1 MACRES
7 DGDGDGLADRFG
19 RMMLASGFS
28 AISSSKAVARFG
40 SYRPPLKVTLGRHSV
55 VMVGAGPPSTSFLAA
70 IGDDGMAGPRPS
82 PGHASPTMTRKAK
95 PESQRQ
101 RGLVS
106 YGYFTKAAPSW
117 GRWSWRSVRSPRC
130 PARNAAVAQ
139 SIAPAWSFPNLSRRP
154 RPTFPPHGDVNAIDR
169 DHVTCAA
176 KPNARSAIRARPT
189 RRRWWAGSPFR
200 GCPRRGWRHRRR

>member
-70 IGDDGMAGPRPS
+70 IGDDVDGRPPAFAGACFAHHDAEGQAGESTSTRIGIVRIFHQSGAIVGRVVVAIGPLATLPS
-82 PGHASPTMTRKAK
+82 PKCSSRTINRASVVFPKPLSPTT
-95 PESQRQ
+95 PN
-101 RGLVS
+101 VS
-106 YGYFTKAAPSW
+106 
-117 GRWSWRSVRSPRC
+117 
-130 PARNAAVAQ
+130 PAR
-139 SIAPAWSFPNLSRRP
+139 
-154 RPTFPPHGDVNAIDR
+154 
-169 DHVTCAA
+169 
-176 KPNARSAIRARPT
+176 
-189 RRRWWAGSPFR
+189 
-200 GCPRRGWRHRRR
+200 